1 MLDFICFNAWGPDPM
16 QIFFNERK
24 MKMNK
29 RIKKKKRNIDI
40 NYVCQGIKE
49 MMTVKDHS
57 VLILHINP
65 DMTMNNYRRNIY
77 NLEQIIDTLK
87 NEHGITTIATMGNLI
102 KFEELNDATLEKFQQ
117 EYSKRELEKLE
128 KFVVHEEDNGG
139 K

>member
-16 QIFFNERK
+16 QIFLMK
-24 MKMNK
+24 GKWKMNK
-29 RIKKKKRNIDI
+29 RTKKKRRKIDI
-40 NYVCQGIKE
+40 NDVCQGIKE

-57 VLILHINP
+57 VLILHIDP
-65 DMTMNNYRRNIY
+65 DMTMHNYRQNIY
-77 NLEQIIDTLK
+77 NLDQIMDILK
-87 NEHGITTIATMGNLI
+87 NEHGITTIATMGNVL
-102 KFEELNDATLEKFQQ
+102 KFEELNDAALEKLQQ

>member
-1 MLDFICFNAWGPDPM
+1 
-16 QIFFNERK
+16 
-24 MKMNK
+24 MNK

-87 NEHGITTIATMGNLI
+87 NEHGITTIATMGNLL
-102 KFEELNDATLEKFQQ
+102 KFEEVTEEVWKKLQQ
-117 EYSKRELEKLE
+117 EYSKRELEQLK
-128 KFVVHEEDNGG
+128 KDNGIEEEV
-139 K
+139 

>member
-16 QIFFNERK
+16 QIFLMK
-24 MKMNK
+24 GKWKMNK
-29 RIKKKKRNIDI
+29 RTKKKRRKIDI
-40 NYVCQGIKE
+40 NDVCQGIKE

-57 VLILHINP
+57 VLILHIDP
-65 DMTMNNYRRNIY
+65 DMTMYNYRQNIY
-77 NLEQIIDTLK
+77 NLDQIMDILK
-87 NEHGITTIATMGNLI
+87 NEHGITTIATMGNVL
-102 KFEELNDATLEKFQQ
+102 KFEELNDAALEKLQH

>member
-16 QIFFNERK
+16 QIFLMK
-24 MKMNK
+24 GKWKMNK
-29 RIKKKKRNIDI
+29 RTKKKRRNIDI

-57 VLILHINP
+57 VLILHIDP
-65 DMTMNNYRRNIY
+65 DMTMHNYRQNLY
-77 NLEQIIDTLK
+77 NLDQIMDILK
-87 NEHGITTIATMGNLI
+87 NEHGITTIATMGNVL
-102 KFEELNDATLEKFQQ
+102 KFEELNDAALEKLQQ